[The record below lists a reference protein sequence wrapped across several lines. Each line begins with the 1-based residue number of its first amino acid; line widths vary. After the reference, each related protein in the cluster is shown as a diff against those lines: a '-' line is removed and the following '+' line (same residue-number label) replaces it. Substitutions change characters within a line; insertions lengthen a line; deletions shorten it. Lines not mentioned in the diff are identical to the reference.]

1 MFFFKLPDAKVP
13 REIHLK
19 SEKGE
24 IDVFLCPD
32 NNSDVAHPICDP
44 LLNDIKPLI
53 TPIIEKYLSPR
64 YRRGKTIMFHFF

>member
-1 MFFFKLPDAKVP
+1 MPDTNVP

-19 SEKGE
+19 AEKGGE

-32 NNSDVAHPICDP
+32 TSSEATQTPCDP
-44 LLNDIKPLI
+44 LLDDIQPLL

-64 YRRGKTIMFHFF
+64 YKKGKYFFF